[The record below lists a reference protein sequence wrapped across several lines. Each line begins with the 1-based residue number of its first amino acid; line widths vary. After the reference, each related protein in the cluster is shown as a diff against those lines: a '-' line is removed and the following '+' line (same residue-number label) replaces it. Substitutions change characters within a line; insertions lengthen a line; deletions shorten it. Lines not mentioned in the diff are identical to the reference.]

1 MELIIIIAALIGAFW
16 WLTVREKALEESGRH
31 PLDGNVTRQEPDLTT
46 KPDGIGHQSIP
57 VAPVLTQALDINK
70 DGKVDAKDAKAAV
83 DTVVN
88 NAKAVKAKAEAVIK
102 KPRKPRA
109 PKVGKSAADRV
120 E

>member
-1 MELIIIIAALIGAFW
+1 
-16 WLTVREKALEESGRH
+16 
-31 PLDGNVTRQEPDLTT
+31 
-46 KPDGIGHQSIP
+46 
-57 VAPVLTQALDINK
+57 LDINK

-109 PKVGKSAADRV
+109 KKSA